1 MKRIMHL
8 AVATIVIGLI
18 TTATHAQSGN
28 LKLRFLVP
36 FPFTA
41 GNTTFAAGEYEVIQP
56 QHSVLALRNVEDQA
70 AAFQNV
76 RPARSR
82 KEADGRVRAIFHRYG
97 TAYFLAA
104 ISDGSWQ
111 STYDLW
117 RSNKEKRIADISPR
131 PQLKIASVLSDGT
144 VVTADNG
151 RN

>member
-1 MKRIMHL
+1 MQL
-8 AVATIVIGLI
+8 AVATIAICLV
-18 TTATHAQSGN
+18 TTAAHAQTGN
-28 LKLRFLVP
+28 LKLTFRVP

-41 GNTTFAAGEYEVIQP
+41 GDRTFAAGEYEVTQP
-56 QHSVLALRNVEDQA
+56 QHSVLALRNADDHA

-111 STYDLW
+111 STYDLR
-117 RSNKEKRIADISPR
+117 RSDKEERLTDKTPR
-131 PQLKIASVLSDGT
+131 PQLQVVSVLFNGT
-144 VVTADNG
+144 IE
-151 RN
+151 